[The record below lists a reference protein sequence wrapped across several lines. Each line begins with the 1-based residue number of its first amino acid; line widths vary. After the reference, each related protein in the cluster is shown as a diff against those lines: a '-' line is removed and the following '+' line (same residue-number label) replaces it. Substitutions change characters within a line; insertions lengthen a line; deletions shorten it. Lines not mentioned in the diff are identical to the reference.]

1 MKYLKRFN
9 ESINLRMSYRDTNA
23 YHSLIDSGFDIFY
36 ESYRISIGKN
46 SNSGSKVFKWE
57 DIESDVIPLLEVLSD
72 QFKIFK
78 TVIFMP
84 NEYKYDK
91 YDDNNIRVTI
101 DDVIN
106 DELNISDIELI
117 SIELPFLSP
126 EDNDVF
132 KDKLTR
138 FLESL
143 GYEDVEYDRNECRF
157 HNPNSWGLVN
167 NDAGE
172 ICDFIEEFG
181 YEYDDFS
188 IQGSYIE
195 FPQY

>member
-9 ESINLRMSYRDTNA
+9 ESINLRMSYKDSNA

-36 ESYRISIGKN
+36 ESYRISIGKSPN
-46 SNSGSKVFKWE
+46 SESKGFKWE
-57 DIESDVIPLLEVLSD
+57 NIESDVIPLLEVLSD

-78 TVIFMP
+78 RVIFMP
-84 NEYKYDK
+84 NEYKYE
-91 YDDNNIRVTI
+91 DNNIRVTI

-138 FLESL
+138 FLEGL

-157 HNPNSWGLVN
+157 HNEDSWGLIN
-167 NDAGE
+167 NDASK

-195 FPQY
+195 FPSY